1 MYATREAI
9 VPEPDQP
16 VRDRWWLR
24 GLLQDVWDQYFSD
37 TPRVNLVRISYGA
50 PWKTRLG
57 SITLSDDHRTSY
69 ILVNGLLRLAEVPE
83 YVTTVTIAHEMVHY
97 AHGFGSPLPRRYK
110 HPHRGGIVK
119 RELLRRGMG
128 VEYTRYDEWVYDH
141 WYDFYDGYVN
151 QETRPTSA

>member
-9 VPEPDQP
+9 FPELDQP

-24 GLLQDVWDQYFSD
+24 ERSRGVWSQFFRDI
-37 TPRVNLVRISYGA
+37 PRVNLVRVSFGA

-57 SITLSDDHRTSY
+57 SITLSDDHRTTY
-69 ILVNGLLRLAEVPE
+69 IQVNGLLRLREVPE
-83 YVTTVTIAHEMVHY
+83 CVTTVTIAHEMVHY

-110 HPHRGGIVK
+110 HPHQGGIVK

-128 VEYTRYDEWVYDH
+128 AEYARYDAWVYDC
-141 WYDFYDGYVN
+141 WYDFYAEWLS
-151 QETRPTSA
+151 QEARPTSA

>member
-69 ILVNGLLRLAEVPE
+69 IFVNGLLRLAEVPE

-128 VEYTRYDEWVYDH
+128 VEYARYDEWVYDH